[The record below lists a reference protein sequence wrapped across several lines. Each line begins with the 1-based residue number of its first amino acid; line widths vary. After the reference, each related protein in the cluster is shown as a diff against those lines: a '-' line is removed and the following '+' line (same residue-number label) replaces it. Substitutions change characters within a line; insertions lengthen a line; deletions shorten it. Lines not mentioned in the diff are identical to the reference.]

1 MGSYNPFQQY
11 MGQVSASRSGV
22 PTSPYAGR
30 TGVPTASVTP
40 YTGVSRTPAVGS
52 SSYTAPTTSGYTTAS
67 GRSPTVPSTSGGGYA
82 PSAATNTTYP
92 TGQTSNQLQQSPL
105 AQYWNSYAPANQ
117 QGAAMSTYRVNPD
130 GTVTYGFADKPG
142 QMYTKSPQDFNAMMK
157 SMSSF
162 TNQASGGNVPMYQG
176 AYLPTNVPGQAYG
189 GSQSDWSQSAYS
201 ANSPYYPAGKSF
213 TQANPQGGAPQNPQ
227 TSFNP
232 YGQQQNPYTT
242 AAGRSGGY
250 SGGQQ
255 QNLTPS
261 DLINA
266 VRMLAGD
273 YSQYP
278 SVSSGISNMLSGAG
292 YNGSQGYQSP
302 QYVGVGG
309 NQSRYGQ
316 QDPYAQL
323 MSMLQGGQQTPNY
336 YGY

>member
-1 MGSYNPFQQY
+1 MGGYTGIPFRP
-11 MGQVSASRSGV
+11 GSILGT
-22 PTSPYAGR
+22 PTDPYAGR
-30 TGVPTASVTP
+30 SGLPTSTTP
-40 YTGVSRTPAVGS
+40 YTGVSRAPATGA
-52 SSYTAPTTSGYTTAS
+52 SSYTAPVSTS
-67 GRSPTVPSTSGGGYA
+67 GRSGVPIAPSTGTATLGRGYA

-157 SMSSF
+157 SMSTY

-213 TQANPQGGAPQNPQ
+213 TQANPQGGAPPNPQ

-232 YGQQQNPYTT
+232 YGQQQNPYTQQ
-242 AAGRSGGY
+242 
-250 SGGQQ
+250 GGQ
-255 QNLTPS
+255 
-261 DLINA
+261 
-266 VRMLAGD
+266 
-273 YSQYP
+273 
-278 SVSSGISNMLSGAG
+278 LSGLLPYILQMMGQG
-292 YNGSQGYQSP
+292 YGSGQGYQTP

-323 MSMLQGGQQTPNY
+323 MAMLQGGQQAPNY